1 MKNFFEAWKIC
12 NAWFFRVNTQKI
24 AFWWVTVSNDWEVTS
39 ILVGLLLLTH
49 NKKIVTCQ
57 LAPSNQK
64 TKAHYQILDIFQ
76 INIWETKFPKRLLYS
91 IPALYNRKF
100 YWHFL
105 FLEKDFSFCP
115 KKCWKVINEQMFR
128 SSSGTPCSDRRLQPE
143 MTPAHREFRSKWCSW
158 VKSSCKEKGKK

>member
-1 MKNFFEAWKIC
+1 MIPTWFQTNAKREEEEEGKLYTPYKKRPVEQLCCQISDLKNLLLEWSFRWKYLVLYCKDAFSFMLLMKIFLRLGKFC

-91 IPALYNRKF
+91 LYS
-100 YWHFL
+100 L
-105 FLEKDFSFCP
+105 
-115 KKCWKVINEQMFR
+115 
-128 SSSGTPCSDRRLQPE
+128 
-143 MTPAHREFRSKWCSW
+143 
-158 VKSSCKEKGKK
+158 